1 MFLRY
6 HTTPGRYTPGMLLF
20 LMDRDRLSR
29 LAAVAGRVRLLVVA
43 PSVPT
48 HRTIST
54 NVYLVMVLVTKEERD
69 PLKIQVSKK
78 IAKLVPWSHVFV
90 CLADTD
96 ADRVPS
102 DYSLLSANGRS
113 SLLFMKKA
121 ISWKF
126 IALLLKRYQNLSM
139 QVDMTCYELM
149 KTVSNSR

>member
-69 PLKIQVSKK
+69 PLKIQQSVKK
-78 IAKLVPWSHVFV
+78 L
-90 CLADTD
+90 
-96 ADRVPS
+96 PS
-102 DYSLLSANGRS
+102 LYRGRTFLSVWQIQTQTEYQAITRS
-113 SLLFMKKA
+113 
-121 ISWKF
+121 
-126 IALLLKRYQNLSM
+126 
-139 QVDMTCYELM
+139 
-149 KTVSNSR
+149 